1 MPQEVP
7 AQNKNRLSTKKS
19 IHHGG
24 TEEIKASRS
33 KREHPEDSKKRN
45 PLEGGRIINRS
56 SQPFIPS
63 VVEPHLSASS
73 EPSEVNLF
81 CNGATRKTRAIYH
94 TGC

>member
-33 KREHPEDSKKRN
+33 KREHPEDSKKKKAIRR
-45 PLEGGRIINRS
+45 GRTINRS

-81 CNGATRKTRAIYH
+81 CNGVTRKTRAIYRA
-94 TGC
+94 GR

>member
-1 MPQEVP
+1 VLFAYFVE
-7 AQNKNRLSTKKS
+7 KNPFT
-19 IHHGG
+19 
-24 TEEIKASRS
+24 TETQSRS
-33 KREHPEDSKKRN
+33 KREHPEDSKKK
-45 PLEGGRIINRS
+45 ESHQKGRTINRS

-94 TGC
+94 TGR